1 MRVTNDDPITSIGD
15 NQAFHGLEGTYV
27 SSGWSVS
34 VGESG
39 SAIVLDV
46 DAGEGYLQNTQ
57 LSTTAGEV
65 EIPSGDSQFPRRDVV
80 YITANET
87 IDVLMGEPAEPPQ
100 DADGNKLGPESAPVP
115 APHDFADINGIPI
128 AHVWVPQGAA
138 DTSDIDGSLHLNDV
152 RLFVDIG
159 GGGSSE
165 QVDQRYLTIGPAD
178 LSEDTGGYAEAPLTV
193 NEGDEIRVVE
203 WGAQE
208 VNGGTKDNPPAGV
221 EVGLYDPGGIP
232 VQTEETA
239 LTQDF
244 SNGIVNVQASDT
256 GANHYSFRLTNNSS
270 NTFDPDVGQGL
281 AAQCVVEIYR

>member
-27 SSGWSVS
+27 SSGWTVT

-46 DAGEGYLQNTQ
+46 DAGEGYLKNTQ

-65 EIPSGDSQFPRRDVV
+65 EIPNGDSQHPRRDVV
-80 YITANET
+80 YVTSNQT
-87 IDVLMGEPAEPPQ
+87 LDVLMGDPAEPPL
-100 DADGNKLGPESAPVP
+100 DADGNRLGPETAPVP

-128 AHVWVPQGAA
+128 AHVWVPAGAQ
-138 DTSDIDGSLHLNDV
+138 DTSDIDGSLHVNDV

-159 GGGSSE
+159 GGGSTE
-165 QVDQRYLTIGPAD
+165 QIDRRYLTVGPAD
-178 LSEDTGGYAEAPLTV
+178 LSQDTGGYAEAPITV

-208 VNGGTKDNPPAGV
+208 VNGDAKSNPPTGV
-221 EVGLYDPGGIP
+221 EVGLYDPSGAP
-232 VQTEETA
+232 VQTEETP

-244 SNGIVNVQASDT
+244 SNGIVEALASNT
-256 GANHYSFRLTNNSS
+256 GVNHYSFRLTNNSS
-270 NTFDPDVGQGL
+270 NSFDPDSGQGL
-281 AAQCVVEIYR
+281 AGQCVVEIYR